1 MQQIFTPDAPPGIE
15 SGECVNL
22 YKTET
27 YHRTTSCSEGSGWTV
42 CCCRCKHLR
51 SEFTKTPENF
61 REGKKKKSANIV
73 EKPSCV
79 VVSPSIKKTEAIIV
93 QK

>member
-22 YKTET
+22 YKIET
-27 YHRTTSCSEGSGWTV
+27 YHRTTMSCSEGSGWTV

-51 SEFTKTPENF
+51 SEFTETPENF
-61 REGKKKKSANIV
+61 REGKKSANIV
-73 EKPSCV
+73 EKPLCV

>member
-51 SEFTKTPENF
+51 SEFTETPENF
-61 REGKKKKSANIV
+61 REGKKKNLQTLLRNLRV
-73 EKPSCV
+73 L
-79 VVSPSIKKTEAIIV
+79 
-93 QK
+93 